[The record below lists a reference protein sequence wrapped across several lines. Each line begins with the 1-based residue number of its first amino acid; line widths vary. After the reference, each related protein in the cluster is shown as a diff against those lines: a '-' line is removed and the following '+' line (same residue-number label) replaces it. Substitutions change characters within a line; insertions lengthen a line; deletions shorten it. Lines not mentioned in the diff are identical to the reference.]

1 MSNFIFSP
9 SENAF
14 YPYSLEESYIAA
26 GSWPGDGVEVD
37 DAVFYEFTGEAPAGK
52 KRITGSDG
60 FPAWGDVPPLSKEEA
75 IVAAETVKQGLI
87 DQANEYINS
96 QQWPSKLALG
106 RLSEGDKAD
115 FNLWLDYLDAMNALD
130 TSTAPDIQWP
140 KLPEVQA
147 S

>member
-26 GSWPGDGVEVD
+26 GSWPADGVEVD
-37 DAVFYEFTGEAPAGK
+37 DVVFYEFTGEAPAGK
-52 KRITGSDG
+52 IRITGIDG
-60 FPAWGDVPPLSKEEA
+60 FPAWGDIPPLSKEEA

-87 DQANEYINS
+87 EQANEYINS

-106 RLSEGDKAD
+106 RLSESDKAE
-115 FNLWLDYLDAMNALD
+115 FNLWLDYLDAANSVD
-130 TSTAPDIQWP
+130 TSAAPDIQFP
-140 KLPEVQA
+140 TPPELQA